1 MRARPTGEDAGAVP
15 DAAVEGAAARWVVM
29 GRIGAPFGVQGWVRV
44 QTYSSDPDTL
54 LDHERWWIR
63 SAPAPAAAAGAATLQ
78 RPGARRMQAAAPAA
92 RSSKPAL
99 AGSEWREIEVIDAQG
114 HGSGLIA
121 QLDGIDDRDQAA
133 QANGIEIG
141 LLRDDLPPPEDDEF
155 YWEDLIGLDAVDP
168 SGRKFGVISGLLEA
182 GAHDVL
188 VIDTPGRT
196 PAGKP
201 LQVLVPFVERHVGEV
216 DLAKKQVVVDWEEP
230 V

>member
-1 MRARPTGEDAGAVP
+1 
-15 DAAVEGAAARWVVM
+15 M
-29 GRIGAPFGVQGWVRV
+29 GRIGAPFGVQGWVRI

-63 SAPAPAAAAGAATLQ
+63 RPPAIGAAARTGSAGSVMQ
-78 RPGARRMQAAAPAA
+78 RPGARRATAAAGHAA
-92 RSSKPAL
+92 GLGAPL
-99 AGSEWREIEVIDAQG
+99 AQAEWREVDVLEAQG

-121 QLDGIDDRDQAA
+121 QLDGIGDRDQAA
-133 QANGIEIG
+133 QANGTEIG
-141 LLRDDLPPPEDDEF
+141 LLRDDLPPPEEDEF

-168 SGRKFGVISGLLEA
+168 AGMKFGVISGLLEA

-188 VIDTPGRT
+188 VIDTPGLT
-196 PAGKP
+196 AAGKP

-216 DLAKKQVVVDWEEP
+216 DLVKKQVVVDWEEP